1 MMFPMTRTS
10 MTSRER
16 FRGLARNHRVV
27 PVIKRVLADGE
38 TALSAYRKLAAER
51 PGTFLLESADVGQ
64 SWSRWSM
71 IGCGSRTALTV
82 VDSEARWIGTAPE
95 GAPEGGDPLVALRE
109 TLRLLHSELPLDDAA
124 VAAGSV
130 PSFTSGLVGYFGHDI
145 IRFIERKLP
154 DTCVDDLGVPEMVQ
168 LLVEDLAVVDHH
180 EGVMWLVA
188 NQINWDGSDERVDA
202 AYDEAV
208 SRIDAMLDKLAAP
221 LSTPPAVVEL
231 PEPEVRRQ
239 RTPEEHMR
247 RIETCKE
254 HIRAGDAFQI
264 VLSQRFEMDT
274 DATGLEIYRMLRMTN
289 PSPYMFLIN
298 VPDESMSETAFQIV
312 GSSPESLVQVKGR
325 SVVTNPIAGTRPRGD
340 DVEADILL
348 EKELLADEK
357 ENSEH
362 LMLVDLGRNDL
373 GRVCEPGTVKV
384 HDFRHIE
391 RYSHVMHLV
400 STVTGTLAD
409 DATAVDAFAATFPA
423 GTLSGAPKPSAL
435 AIIDQLE
442 DTRRG
447 VYGGTVGY
455 FDFRGNTDQ
464 AITIRSGLIKDGT
477 VYVQAGGGIVADSD
491 PEAEDA
497 ETRNKAAAVLRAVAA
512 AETVRDAAGNGGT
525 DDR

>member
-1 MMFPMTRTS
+1 

-16 FRGLARNHRVV
+16 FRSLARHHRVV

-38 TALSAYRKLAAER
+38 TALSAYRKLAADR

-82 VDSEARWIGTAPE
+82 VDGKARWIGTAPE
-95 GAPEGGDPLVALRE
+95 GAPEGGDPLDALRE
-109 TLRLLHSELPLDDAA
+109 TLRLLHSELPLPDDL
-124 VAAGSV
+124 AGAGDEGASSV
-130 PSFTSGLVGYFGHDI
+130 PPITSGLVGYFGHDI
-145 IRFIERKLP
+145 VRFIERKLP

-168 LLVEDLAVVDHH
+168 LLVEDMAVVDHH
-180 EGVMWLVA
+180 EGAIWLVA
-188 NQINWDGSDERVDA
+188 NVINWDGSDDGVDEAYDA
-202 AYDEAV
+202 AVDRVE
-208 SRIDAMLDKLAAP
+208 AMLAKLAAP
-221 LSTPPAVVEL
+221 LATPPADVEL
-231 PEPEVRRQ
+231 VEPDVRRQ
-239 RTPEEHMR
+239 RTPEEHKR
-247 RIETCKE
+247 RIEICKE
-254 HIRAGDAFQI
+254 RIRAGDAFQI

-274 DATGLEIYRMLRMTN
+274 DATALEIYRMLRMTN
-289 PSPYMFLIN
+289 PSPYMFLVN
-298 VPDESMSETAFQIV
+298 VPDESMGETAFQIV
-312 GSSPESLVQVKGR
+312 GSSPESLVQVQGR
-325 SVVTNPIAGTRPRGD
+325 RVVTNPIAGTRPRGA
-340 DVEADILL
+340 DVEADVLL

-373 GRVCEPGTVKV
+373 GRVCRPGTVKV
-384 HDFRHIE
+384 HEFRHIE

-400 STVTGTLAD
+400 STVTGELD
-409 DATAVDAFAATFPA
+409 DGAGPVDAFAATFPA

-435 AIIDQLE
+435 AIIDELE
-442 DTRRG
+442 DTHRG

-464 AITIRSGLIKDGT
+464 AITIRSGLVKDGT

-491 PEAEDA
+491 PDDEDA

-512 AETVRDAAGNGGT
+512 AETLQDAGV
-525 DDR
+525 DR

>member
-1 MMFPMTRTS
+1 MLGVSEGGVANRGGVHVRAFRLELGAIKLGGLVRRILQQVLEFGGHPRLGEPTGLPGREPITTDGELRNVLVVRLDPCLQFSFPAGES
-10 MTSRER
+10 GD
-16 FRGLARNHRVV
+16 FRPDGRQLDDVRVV
-27 PVIKRVLADGE
+27 GYVLLPFSYSGLLCYQLVQEGWVGLWRDIVAEGVHEALYRVDDSGEQVFVPFGRVDRGDG
-38 TALSAYRKLAAER
+38 
-51 PGTFLLESADVGQ
+51 
-64 SWSRWSM
+64 
-71 IGCGSRTALTV
+71 GSDLYDDIVV
-82 VDSEARWIGTAPE
+82 VDSADPHLAERL
-95 GAPEGGDPLVALRE
+95 GAFSGGDSCSPLFTRVGRFAFDDVAF
-109 TLRLLHSELPLDDAA
+109 LP
-124 VAAGSV
+124 SV
-130 PSFTSGLVGYFGHDI
+130 
-145 IRFIERKLP
+145 
-154 DTCVDDLGVPEMVQ
+154 
-168 LLVEDLAVVDHH
+168 
-180 EGVMWLVA
+180 
-188 NQINWDGSDERVDA
+188 
-202 AYDEAV
+202 
-208 SRIDAMLDKLAAP
+208 
-221 LSTPPAVVEL
+221 
-231 PEPEVRRQ
+231 
-239 RTPEEHMR
+239 
-247 RIETCKE
+247 
-254 HIRAGDAFQI
+254 
-264 VLSQRFEMDT
+264 
-274 DATGLEIYRMLRMTN
+274 
-289 PSPYMFLIN
+289 
-298 VPDESMSETAFQIV
+298 
-312 GSSPESLVQVKGR
+312 
-325 SVVTNPIAGTRPRGD
+325 GD

-435 AIIDQLE
+435 AIIDRLE

-477 VYVQAGGGIVADSD
+477 VYVQSGGGIVADSD